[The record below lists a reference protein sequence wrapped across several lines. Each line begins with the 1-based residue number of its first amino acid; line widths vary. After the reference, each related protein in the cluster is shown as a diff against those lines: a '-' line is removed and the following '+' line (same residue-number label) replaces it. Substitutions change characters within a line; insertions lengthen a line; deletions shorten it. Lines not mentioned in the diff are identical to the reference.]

1 VAQVGLQGV
10 VRPKNLQA
18 SAAPLVYV
26 AQALGGSDWARVMA
40 LSVIATTG
48 AGIVLGIIVAGLILM
63 LASRFLLRS
72 PFFQIQRES
81 DHGSARATSI

>member
-26 AQALGGSDWARVMA
+26 AQALGGSDWATVMALSIA

-48 AGIVLGIIVAGLILM
+48 AGIVLSERRSTRPFRQILCG
-63 LASRFLLRS
+63 RCWE
-72 PFFQIQRES
+72 RE
-81 DHGSARATSI
+81 GRRKFG